1 VRIKLYH
8 LFWRLF
14 ESSRDVRSANFY
26 LTITRFTFSAIIL
39 LFAALACSAQTSDY
53 FIMRASK
60 DSLDGYMTFYDTQ
73 EKNINVLLSID
84 PSLSIANHIFEYGF
98 QPKGKLTTD
107 QDLYNQIINIPS
119 ETFEYAV
126 PINDTFIKSGNY
138 TLLFRLKTKENQKLL
153 QEKKINF
160 QTLRKPNTYYQHQA
174 KKNLLITQRV
184 KSKKIQIDISKTFVN
199 KYDADR
205 LKKNIFAL
213 APIAEKAEL
222 GALSGITKSNKVNE
236 LRQYFYNFWQ
246 NRNPEDP
253 KAAWLEYAEKL
264 NYCSR
269 KYAYGA
275 FKGYQTDMGRI
286 FLRFGAP
293 NRIVKATN
301 ERGARSYEIW
311 FYTEMDQFTN
321 ISILFSQIGTMAN
334 ERVMLHSDE
343 PSFYFNPNWAS
354 QLFIDPQERFNT
366 TSHRV
371 YDFFKP

>member
-1 VRIKLYH
+1 MM
-8 LFWRLF
+8 
-14 ESSRDVRSANFY
+14 S
-26 LTITRFTFSAIIL
+26 FSAE
-39 LFAALACSAQTSDY
+39 AQNY
-53 FIMRASK
+53 FILRASK
-60 DSLDGYMTFYDTQ
+60 DSLDGHMTFYDTQ
-73 EKNINVLLSID
+73 EKTIGVLLTID
-84 PSLSIANHIFEYGF
+84 PSLEIANHIFEYGL
-98 QPKGKLTTD
+98 QPKSKSKSD
-107 QDLYNQIINIPS
+107 QDLYNKIINIPY

-138 TLLFRLKTKENQKLL
+138 SLIFRLKTKENQKLL

-160 QTLRKPNTYYQHQA
+160 QTLRNPNTFYQHRSRN
-174 KKNLLITQRV
+174 NLLISQRV
-184 KSKKIQIDISKTFVN
+184 KSKSTEVDISKTFVN
-199 KYDADR
+199 KYDAER
-205 LKKNIFAL
+205 LQKNIFAL
-213 APIAEKAEL
+213 APIADKAEQ
-222 GALSGITKSNKVNE
+222 GALAGVVKSKKVNE

-246 NRNPEDP
+246 SRNPEDP
-253 KAAWLEYAEKL
+253 KAAWIEYAEKL

-275 FKGYQTDMGRI
+275 FKGYQTDMGRM

-343 PSFYFNPNWAS
+343 PSFYYNPNWAS
-354 QLFIDPQERFNT
+354 QLFLDPQERFNT